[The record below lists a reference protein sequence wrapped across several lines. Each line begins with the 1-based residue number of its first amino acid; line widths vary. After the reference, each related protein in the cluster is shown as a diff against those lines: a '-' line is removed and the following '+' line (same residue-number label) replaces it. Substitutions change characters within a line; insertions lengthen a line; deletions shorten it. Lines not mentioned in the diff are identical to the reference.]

1 MPVITINGPI
11 GGGAVTIGQAVA
23 NELQISFVDRLVFTQ
38 AARLVG
44 SPVGTLIDKEQ
55 RVVRFRERLGR
66 FVQSMLERSASA
78 GVDGEPYFGPGVE
91 TLPREFY
98 TQGAGDPSPSQ
109 GVDDRV
115 FIEATTAVVKDLYQK
130 GDVVIIGRGANIIL
144 ADTPDV
150 IHIGLLAPLEVRAET
165 LAQREHL
172 EPEDARTY
180 VEELEQARITFF
192 RKYFQVHP
200 NEPNLYHMML
210 NMAHM
215 QPSTATDIIVSTVR
229 SVAL

>member
-1 MPVITINGPI
+1 MTVLTINGPI

-23 NELQISFVDRLVFTQ
+23 NELHISFVDRLVFTQ

-91 TLPREFY
+91 TLPPEFY
-98 TQGAGDPSPSQ
+98 APGVGDSAGQ
-109 GVDDRV
+109 NVDDRA
-115 FIEATTAVVKDLYQK
+115 FIEATTAVVKDLHQK

-144 ADTPDV
+144 ADTPGV

-165 LAQREHL
+165 LRHREHL
-172 EPEDARTY
+172 ELEDARVY
-180 VEELEQARITFF
+180 VEELEQARVTFF

-200 NEPNLYHMML
+200 NDPNLYHMML

-215 QPSTATDIIVSTVR
+215 TPETAAAVIVSTVEAH
-229 SVAL
+229 AL